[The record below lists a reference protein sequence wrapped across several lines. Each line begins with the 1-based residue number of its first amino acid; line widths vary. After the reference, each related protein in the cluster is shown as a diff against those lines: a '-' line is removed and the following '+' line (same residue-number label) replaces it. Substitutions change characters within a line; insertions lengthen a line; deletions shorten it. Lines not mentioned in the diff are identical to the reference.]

1 MKDGTGCYDYAK
13 GTDCSDGFN
22 GGCEQLCLQ
31 QLVPLP
37 EDLTSSNV
45 LMFCGCVEEY
55 RLAADGR
62 SCVLLSDACEGPR
75 CQRQDGRLND
85 TLFGEMLHGYN
96 NKTQQVNQGQTF
108 QMTFRM
114 SQSQKKRSAEL
125 PLSPN
130 KASKPVVAPN
140 MSAMFGMFKEE
151 LICQLSAFEGKL
163 DLKLQALR
171 DEFVKMINTEI
182 SAVKK
187 EIGAVKSD
195 LSRY

>member
-1 MKDGTGCYDYAK
+1 
-13 GTDCSDGFN
+13 
-22 GGCEQLCLQ
+22 
-31 QLVPLP
+31 
-37 EDLTSSNV
+37 
-45 LMFCGCVEEY
+45 
-55 RLAADGR
+55 
-62 SCVLLSDACEGPR
+62 
-75 CQRQDGRLND
+75 
-85 TLFGEMLHGYN
+85 
-96 NKTQQVNQGQTF
+96 
-108 QMTFRM
+108 M

-130 KASKPVVAPN
+130 KASKPVAAAD

-151 LICQLSAFEGKL
+151 LTCQLSAFKGKL

-195 LSRY
+195 LSSIRAATDSSVKANAMLTARLDRVEDEGAR